1 MPKSKERCQEIREQM
16 RETILQKSLLYFA
29 RNGFAGTKISDL
41 SRNIGIGQGT
51 IYVYFESKEELFR
64 EILKIADGSQTV
76 KQMKLLVKMPVSAK
90 KKLRMLSETIMK
102 RLETDENFAAMIA
115 LNTQMLLEKN
125 KEYSS
130 EDTTYQTQL
139 YQYTAKIIEQGQKEK
154 SMVDGSSMKL
164 ADYYWG
170 VVYLY
175 SLKRLFTTEYEII
188 SVEDLERT
196 IVKG

>member
-1 MPKSKERCQEIREQM
+1 
-16 RETILQKSLLYFA
+16 
-29 RNGFAGTKISDL
+29 
-41 SRNIGIGQGT
+41 
-51 IYVYFESKEELFR
+51 
-64 EILKIADGSQTV
+64 
-76 KQMKLLVKMPVSAK
+76 
-90 KKLRMLSETIMK
+90 MK

-139 YQYTAKIIEQGQKEK
+139 YQYTAQMIEQGQKEK

-175 SLKRLFTTEYEII
+175 SLKRLFTTEYEMI

-196 IVKG
+196 VVKG